1 MDTILPYLPQH
12 AGFLPKWMLF
22 VRCNPY
28 PPSRR
33 CPKFH
38 LHESPTNS
46 HQTSIVAIG
55 NSVQSFATLY
65 YTRRIYNI
73 DPARPKAL
81 PSTPSAPVPHSPLVT
96 PLSARTF
103 GTWTFIAALVRL
115 FASYNIDNPAFYA
128 LALCTYAVAFAHF
141 ASEWL
146 IFGTAE
152 WGSPLAGPIVV
163 STSTITWML
172 MQKGFY
178 VAA

>member
-1 MDTILPYLPQH
+1 MRASYQSGCSSYVAT
-12 AGFLPKWMLF
+12 
-22 VRCNPY
+22 PY
-28 PPSRR
+28 PNV
-33 CPKFH
+33 
-38 LHESPTNS
+38 SPTNS
-46 HQTSIVAIG
+46 QQTSIVAIG

-115 FASYNIDNPAFYA
+115 FASYNIDNPAFYS

-172 MQKGFY
+172 MQKEFY
-178 VAA
+178 VSA